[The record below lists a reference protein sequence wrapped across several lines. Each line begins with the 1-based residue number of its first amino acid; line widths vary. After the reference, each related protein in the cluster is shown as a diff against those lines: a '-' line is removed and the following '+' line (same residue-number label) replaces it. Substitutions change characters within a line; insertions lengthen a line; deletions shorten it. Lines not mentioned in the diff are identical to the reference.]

1 MHNVL
6 TTCDLCMNERCHE
19 NKSRVKKDLR
29 EEEGPHGWRRMQ
41 GEHKS
46 KVKTR
51 NNQCWKDYAGLYR
64 PREDV
69 CHSLKALKK
78 PLKDC
83 EREKE
88 RDRGMN
94 VCVC

>member
-6 TTCDLCMNERCHE
+6 TTCDLRINERCHE

-51 NNQCWKDYAGLYR
+51 NNQRWKDYGLYR
-64 PREDV
+64 PCEDI

-94 VCVC
+94 VYVC